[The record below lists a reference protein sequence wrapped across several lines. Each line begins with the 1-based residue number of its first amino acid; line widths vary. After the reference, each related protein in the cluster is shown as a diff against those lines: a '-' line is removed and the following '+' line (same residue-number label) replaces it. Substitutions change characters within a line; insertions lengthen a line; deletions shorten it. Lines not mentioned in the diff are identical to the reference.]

1 MITRKSFACQMAI
14 YENTIA
20 FSLTLLRDLLS
31 FENWRGGG
39 GWEGIRGGGIAL
51 PSGYGPGSKD

>member
-1 MITRKSFACQMAI
+1 MAI

-31 FENWRGGG
+31 SEIGGG
-39 GWEGIRGGGIAL
+39 GGKGIRGGGIAPL
-51 PSGYGPGSKD
+51 PLWLRPW